1 MSMLRRRAYL
11 QRCVAMMAM
20 PLAMPARLL
29 AEAQAPGE
37 PAARPRH
44 LRYAIIAQN
53 QSAGA
58 LERASV
64 LVHAPVQQ
72 TSTQRVEALRAT
84 RPTVVES
91 DAFGNQML
99 RVDLDAMAPYST
111 AVVSIDADLLVFD
124 DPKAETLS
132 PLVRQSFTS
141 PEHNIES
148 THPRVQ
154 ALAASLRTDDPVRTA
169 RNAFDWMRRHLRA
182 YEYRTQVRGALATF
196 EQGGGSCVDYA
207 CLHAALMRASA
218 IPARAVGGYIAAES
232 AVLRA
237 YDYHYWAEFMAN
249 GAWRLADAHQGRF
262 TREPGRYVAMR
273 IITSAAPSR
282 LGENG
287 RFRTLEPNLLITM
300 N

>member
-1 MSMLRRRAYL
+1 MVLRRAYL
-11 QRCVAMMAM
+11 QRCVAMLAM
-20 PLAMPARLL
+20 PLALPVRLL
-29 AEAQAPGE
+29 AEGQTPGE
-37 PAARPRH
+37 TAARTRH
-44 LRYAIIAQN
+44 LRYAVTAQN
-53 QSAGA
+53 QSASA

-72 TSTQRVEALRAT
+72 TSTQRVEALRTT
-84 RPTVVES
+84 RPAVVES
-91 DAFGNQML
+91 DAFGNQTL
-99 RVDLDAMAPYST
+99 RVDLEALAPYST
-111 AVVSIDADLLVFD
+111 TVVSIDADLLIFEE
-124 DPKAETLS
+124 PKAETLA

-148 THPRVQ
+148 THPRIQ
-154 ALAASLRTDDPVRTA
+154 ALAATLRTDDPVRTA

-182 YEYRTQVRGALATF
+182 YEYRIQVRGALATL

-218 IPARAVGGYIAAES
+218 IPARALGGYIAGES
-232 AVLRA
+232 AVPRA

-287 RFRTLEPNLLITM
+287 RFRTLEPNLLVTM